1 MARNLLAERTEA
13 SSRETAVRATRSLA
27 LALALGSPASQIAAG
42 PESALPA
49 NPVAVTVT
57 NLPLGL
63 VRVNAQER
71 WLSFPA
77 SINQRTGVVEY
88 VVVTTTGKTHESVLR
103 TEVEPH
109 HIHVGM
115 LLLGAQPPCTPV
127 FPADLATPPPG
138 DPVQIQVLWS
148 TPDGP
153 VQRPLEDLVVTT
165 NQWQMLPRGPWTY
178 NGSYLSRGVFVAQSE
193 GSIVALQIDP
203 SALINNPRPGRG
215 NDDLHFVNPAVLPPA
230 GTPIEVRLRLA
241 TPTASPDASTRTAAP
256 TLAPAVVTPS
266 PAP

>member
-1 MARNLLAERTEA
+1 M
-13 SSRETAVRATRSLA
+13 VPSLA
-27 LALALGSPASQIAAG
+27 LTFVLTFALGSPTN
-42 PESALPA
+42 LPA
-49 NPVAVTVT
+49 AEPDSPLPADPVAVTIT

-63 VRVNAQER
+63 VRVNAQEG

-88 VVVTTTGKTHESVLR
+88 VVVITTGKTHESVLR
-103 TEVEPH
+103 TEAEPH

-115 LLLGAQPPCTPV
+115 LLLGAQPPSTPT

-138 DPVQIQVLWS
+138 DPVHIQVLWS
-148 TPDGP
+148 TPEGP

-178 NGSYLSRGVFVAQSE
+178 NGSYLSRGVFVAQNE

-203 SALINNPRPGRG
+203 SALINNPRPGRD

-230 GTPIEVRLRLA
+230 GTPLEVRFRLA
-241 TPTASPDASTRTAAP
+241 TPAAP
-256 TLAPAVVTPS
+256 PGAGTTTAPALTPPS
-266 PAP
+266 PP